1 MHSRGEL
8 WDSLLHTLSL
18 TTEMAESS
26 SQTWEEGKHSAR
38 DVAGF
43 DVAALADLPAIT
55 ALDMLLPPALPT
67 DAGLLLVLLGV
78 LLQLLLL
85 QPHLGSRR
93 GRARQAEQHALL
105 PATISNKAEFT
116 LLLSLV

>member
-38 DVAGF
+38 DAACF

-55 ALDMLLPPALPT
+55 ASDMLLPPALPT

-78 LLQLLLL
+78 LLQLLPL

-93 GRARQAEQHALL
+93 LTEQHALL
-105 PATISNKAEFT
+105 SATICTKAEVI